1 MIDKAKKYIS
11 QFDSV
16 TDHEIEKRVLEFR
29 QEFLENGDQ
38 LDEVSNTK
46 FIQISK
52 RTDKLKIKS
61 NLFLFPID

>member
-52 RTDKLKIKS
+52 KEQT
-61 NLFLFPID
+61 N